1 MEATRNKILTFAAAA
16 LVALQILLN
25 PQPSSAV
32 SIFEGSGTNPETG
45 GGGVSGQAQFTLVGS
60 TLTLVLTST
69 TTANHA
75 KGDDL
80 TGIAFN
86 IATNPTLSYSESTG
100 IALTSGHSIFTNSTT
115 VNNATVLG
123 GSWTNNLGATPLGN
137 YGVAATGFNGAFS
150 AAGITTGTGGPDYG
164 IVGPNVT
171 FTGGG
176 FSGSAFPLAKSS
188 LTFTFS
194 VIGGSMTESDIQNVK
209 FLFGTAGN
217 GIVDGTCTNC
227 TTPPPLLHSP
237 EPSTVFLLGSGLA
250 GLAAWRWRRR
260 QKRAARPD

>member
-1 MEATRNKILTFAAAA
+1 
-16 LVALQILLN
+16 
-25 PQPSSAV
+25 V
-32 SIFEGSGTNPETG
+32 SIFTGSGTNPETSG
-45 GGGVSGQAQFTLVGS
+45 GAVSGQAQFTLAGS
-60 TLTLVLTST
+60 TLTLVLSST

-100 IALTSGHSIFTNSTT
+100 IALTPGHSIFTNSTT
-115 VNNATVLG
+115 VNNATALG

-150 AAGITTGTGGPDYG
+150 AAGITAGNGGPDYG
-164 IVGPNVT
+164 IVGPNVN

-176 FSGSAFPLAKSS
+176 FGGCCFPYAKSS

-194 VIGGSMTESDIQNVK
+194 IASGAMAESDIRNVR
-209 FLFGTAGN
+209 FLFGTAGT
-217 GIVDGTCTNC
+217 GIVDGTCTSC
-227 TTPPPLLHSP
+227 TTPPPVHSP
-237 EPSTVFLLGSGLA
+237 EPGTVLLLGSGLT
-250 GLAAWRWRRR
+250 GLGLWQWGRRS
-260 QKRAARPD
+260 